1 MAASLEAIREAIAAL
16 LQGIPGVQAS
26 ARILANPTPPTIW
39 VLPGEIQYDQA
50 MNRGLDDQAVL
61 VQALVGVSTDI
72 GAQIT
77 LDKFL
82 APTGESS
89 VKAVLEDE
97 RPGPVTLGGLV
108 QDAAVVSCTGY
119 RQYPRAD
126 GSVLLGAEWTVQV
139 WN

>member
-1 MAASLEAIREAIAAL
+1 MAATLRQIREAMATL

-26 ARILANPTPPTIW
+26 SHILANPTPPTIW
-39 VLPGEIQYDQA
+39 VLPGEITYDQT
-50 MNRGLDDQAVL
+50 MGRGHDAQTVQ
-61 VQALVGVSTDI
+61 VQALVGMASDI
-72 GAQIT
+72 GADET
-77 LDKFL
+77 LERFL
-82 APTGESS
+82 AADGATS

-97 RPGPVTLGGLV
+97 RPGPVTLGGLI
-108 QDAAVVSCTGY
+108 QDLAVVNCTGY